1 MTKQEALLALANGK
15 KVTHRTFT
23 NDDYREGSELM
34 CECGFLDEDEFWDI
48 RDIPAFDVDWS
59 IYNK

>member
-23 NDDYREGSELM
+23 NDEYIYREGSELM

-48 RDIPAFDVDWS
+48 PAFDVDWS